1 MKKTLL
7 SLAIL
12 LFIVQACASPT
23 PAPTTQ
29 VAPTKPIVSPTETVP
44 ASTETPTKED
54 TASRLERL
62 GGYPCPD
69 SDFTCIKVT
78 VPLNHFDPQDKR
90 TTEVVFAVLPA
101 TGERKGMFVTVIGGP
116 GGSGL
121 LSADSYTS
129 YFDPRIPENFD
140 IVFFDQRGVN
150 KSGGLFCV
158 NAAADY
164 YRADTDASTPKGEA
178 QLLDVSKTFVD
189 DCIAEIGKTDLL
201 PYLDTVQ
208 AAEDLEAFRALMG
221 DEKFWLYGES
231 YGTQFSQVYAA
242 AHPDHLTG
250 LILDGVVDLTLTDTE
265 FLKGQAAAFNDVLVA
280 TLKACNADEAC
291 AADMGRDALA
301 VYDKLA
307 AQLKQAPIAFDFPLS
322 TGKVE
327 RREFTFSDLEAAA
340 GFLYSET
347 ARMMF
352 QRALAAYER
361 DQTLVPLA
369 RVAYNSLYLN
379 PDTLGA
385 LLDPSWSDAV
395 YYGVTCRDYAE
406 PGRTPEEQAM
416 NFLKAGDEID
426 ASLPRYSSIF
436 YGDLPCV
443 YWPYPL
449 DDSHPAPFAE
459 PFTGK
464 GFPTLVL
471 NATTDPATP
480 YSGAK
485 KVYSNL
491 SDGYMVT
498 ETGGP
503 HVIFGWGVE
512 CVDSL
517 VADFLVED
525 KLPAEKETVCDGVVA
540 DEFVSLALVDAA
552 GYADPLEALNAVDN
566 EINYQPDYYYTIPGN
581 VNAIACPYG
590 GTFAFDSD
598 DTGDHYT
605 FSGCAF
611 SKGFALTGGGSYNSD
626 SGLFTIEADVTGLKK
641 GSLTYTRDSDGAI
654 KVVGTYGGE
663 DVNLSR

>member
-1 MKKTLL
+1 MKK
-7 SLAIL
+7 SLASIVLL

-23 PAPTTQ
+23 PAPTAQ
-29 VAPTKPIVSPTETVP
+29 AAPTEPAASPTETQAAAAP
-44 ASTETPTKED
+44 TEED

-62 GGYPCPD
+62 GGQPCPD
-69 SDFTCIKVT
+69 SDFTCITVS

-90 TTEVVFAVLPA
+90 TAEVVFAVLPA

-140 IVFFDQRGVN
+140 IVFFDQRGIN
-150 KSGGLFCV
+150 LSGGLYCV
-158 NAAADY
+158 NAAADF
-164 YRADTDASTPKGEA
+164 YRADTDATTPEGEA
-178 QLLDVSKTFVD
+178 HLLDVTQTFVD
-189 DCIAEIGKTDLL
+189 DCIAEIGGTDLL
-201 PYLDTVQ
+201 PFLDTVQ
-208 AAEDLEAFRALMG
+208 AAEDLETFRALMG

-231 YGTQFSQVYAA
+231 YGTQFAQIYAA
-242 AHPDHLTG
+242 AHPDRVAA
-250 LILDGVVDLTLTDTE
+250 LILDGVVDLTLSDIE
-265 FLKGQAAAFNDVLVA
+265 FLKGQAAAFNDVVVA
-280 TLKACNADEAC
+280 TLEACNADEAC
-291 AADMGRDALA
+291 AANMGGDALA
-301 VYDKLA
+301 AYDELA
-307 AQLKQAPIAFDFPLS
+307 AQLKQAPIAYDFPLS
-322 TGKVE
+322 SGEVE

-361 DQTLVPLA
+361 DRTLVPLA

-379 PDTLGA
+379 PDTLKA
-385 LLDPSWSDAV
+385 LLDPSWSDAI

-406 PGRTPEEQAM
+406 PGATPEEQAE
-416 NFLKAGDEID
+416 NFLRQGDEVD
-426 ASLPRYSSIF
+426 ASLPRYASIF
-436 YGDLPCV
+436 YGDLPCA
-443 YWPYPL
+443 YWPYPK
-449 DDSHPAPFAE
+449 DDSNPAPFAE
-459 PFTGK
+459 PFTGE
-464 GFPTLVL
+464 GHTTLVL

-480 YSGAK
+480 YSGAQE
-485 KVYSNL
+485 VYSNL

-517 VADFLVED
+517 VADFLVDD
-525 KLPAEKETVCDGVVA
+525 KLPDERETTCEGVVA
-540 DEFVSLALVDAA
+540 DEFVPLALADAA
-552 GYADPLEALNAVDN
+552 GYADPLEALYAVDN

-598 DTGDHYT
+598 DSGDLYT
-605 FSGCAF
+605 FTGCAF
-611 SKGFALTGGGSYNSD
+611 SDGFALTGGGSYNYD
-626 SGLFTIEADVTGLKK
+626 SGLLTFEVDVSGLKE

-654 KVVGTYGGE
+654 KVIGTYGGE
-663 DVNLSR
+663 EVDLSQ